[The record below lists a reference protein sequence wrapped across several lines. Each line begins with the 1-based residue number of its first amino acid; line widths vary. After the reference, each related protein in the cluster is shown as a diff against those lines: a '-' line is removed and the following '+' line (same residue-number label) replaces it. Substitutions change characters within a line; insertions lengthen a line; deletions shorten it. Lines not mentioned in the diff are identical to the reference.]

1 MKDLPRII
9 TGILLI
15 LIGLSLVWVI
25 LNDGNYVTLDGAT
38 LILLI
43 LGVIILLNK
52 KENKIEGIR
61 KK

>member
-1 MKDLPRII
+1 MGDIPRII

-15 LIGLSLVWVI
+15 FIGLSLI
-25 LNDGNYVTLDGAT
+25 LVALSTSDYLFISGISA
-38 LILLI
+38 ISLI

-52 KENKIEGIR
+52 RENKIEEIR